1 MLGLFCFAGFFLVVA
16 SRGYSLVT
24 VHRLLIVVVSL
35 VAEHALG
42 HTASI
47 VVAHGLSGRDT
58 RALEYGLN
66 CSKACGIFPNR
77 GSNPHLLH
85 CPVDS
90 LPLSHRGHFRLCF

>member
-1 MLGLFCFAGFFLVVA
+1 MA

-24 VHRLLIVVVSL
+24 VHRLLIMVVSL

-66 CSKACGIFPNR
+66 SCGA
-77 GSNPHLLH
+77 
-85 CPVDS
+85 
-90 LPLSHRGHFRLCF
+90 